1 MKKYR
6 LNRRSIIDE
15 TFWVEAE
22 DEDEALQI
30 ARDGGAVQDPTDTE
44 WCDWAD
50 DDYEITKTE
59 ELDPLYLM
67 VRNHERTTS

>member
-1 MKKYR
+1 MKKFR

-15 TFWVEAE
+15 TFYVIAE
-22 DEDEALQI
+22 DEDAALEI
-30 ARDGGAVQDPTDTE
+30 AKNGGAVQDPDDTE

-59 ELDPLYLM
+59 ELDPLYVM
-67 VRNHERTTS
+67 VKDYEQNG

>member
-6 LNRRSIIDE
+6 LQRRSIIDE
-15 TFWVEAE
+15 TFYVEAE

-30 ARDGGAVQDPTDTE
+30 ARDGGAVPSPADTE

-50 DDYEITKTE
+50 DDYEITLIK
-59 ELDPLYLM
+59 ELDPLYIM
-67 VRNHERTTS
+67 VRNYERTTS

>member
-1 MKKYR
+1 MKKFR
-6 LNRRSIIDE
+6 LQRRSIIDE

-22 DEDEALQI
+22 DPDEALQI

-50 DDYEITKTE
+50 DDYEITMTE
-59 ELDPLYLM
+59 ELDPLYIM

>member
-1 MKKYR
+1 MKKFR
-6 LNRRSIIDE
+6 LQRRSIIDE

-30 ARDGGAVQDPTDTE
+30 ARDGGAVHDPDDVE

-50 DDYEITKTE
+50 DDYEITKIE
-59 ELDPLYLM
+59 ELDPLYVM
-67 VRNHERTTS
+67 VKQYEQIG

>member
-1 MKKYR
+1 MKKFR
-6 LNRRSIIDE
+6 LQRRSIIDE

-30 ARDGGAVQDPTDTE
+30 ARDGGAVHDPDDVE

-50 DDYEITKTE
+50 EDYEITGYN
-59 ELDPLYLM
+59 ELDPLYVM
-67 VRNHERTTS
+67 VKQYEQNG